1 MFQIWSKGLKINFQ
15 NRKWNYPNRKGSN
28 FSTSG
33 PLIKTYFTR
42 YFTFPPRSSEWIFK
56 KGNLIIQTGNGIIS
70 PTSRPLF
77 KKNLLHFISFILT
90 KELKNDLQNTK
101 WNHPN
106 RKWNYF
112 SNFLVSDWKTSLT
125 NCFSFSPRSSKLI
138 FKTRNG
144 IIQTGNRIISPTSG
158 PLIKKLLL
166 QDVSHFSQ
174 GV

>member
-1 MFQIWSKGLKINFQ
+1 MFFKMFLIKAKEFKIDFQ
-15 NRKWNYPNRKGSN
+15 NRKWNDPNRKWNYFSN
-28 FSTSG
+28 FQASVQKTSFSTSFSYDPNG
-33 PLIKTYFTR
+33 SKL
-42 YFTFPPRSSEWIFK
+42 IFK
-56 KGNLIIQTGNGIIS
+56 TGNEILS
-70 PTSRPLF
+70 PTSRPLI
-77 KKNLLHFISFILT
+77 KKLLLHFISFIWT
-90 KELKNDLQNTK
+90 KEFKIDLQNTK

-125 NCFSFSPRSSKLI
+125 NCFSFTPRSSKLI